1 MILTFKHKGLENF
14 FNNGSKKGIQPEHA
28 KKLTLILTAL
38 NNATNVQM
46 MDAANFGLHPL
57 KHWGTDV
64 WAVKVNG
71 NWRVTFRFVNPNALE
86 VDYLDYH

>member
-38 NNATNVQM
+38 TM
-46 MDAANFGLHPL
+46 PP
-57 KHWGTDV
+57 TY
-64 WAVKVNG
+64 
-71 NWRVTFRFVNPNALE
+71 R
-86 VDYLDYH
+86 